1 MEIGNVLSRAWRI
14 IWKHKILW
22 IFGIL
27 ASCSS
32 GNWGSS
38 QFQYRMRDE
47 DIPPRLQPFFDFN
60 QPPDWQIT
68 LLALI
73 IIAVVFV
80 LVLLAIFFGTV
91 GRIGLIRGASLADQR
106 ETGLSFGELFNGS
119 LPYFWRV
126 FGINLLFGVAAFVI
140 AVLVILVLAFTVVGL
155 ICLIPFLCIFIPLVW
170 LGGLVVQLASNGIVI
185 DNLGIMAGI
194 ERGWNIL
201 KTNLGP
207 VLLMAILLVVISVV
221 AGFILGIPF
230 VVVVLP
236 AMIGLATGSDPVA
249 SGGLLLAGLCLI
261 GFLPVAI
268 LLNGI
273 LQSFVQ
279 SAWTLTYLR
288 LTGRTEAVLL

>member
-1 MEIGNVLSRAWRI
+1 MEFGNVLSRAWHI

-32 GNWGSS
+32 GNVGSS
-38 QFQYRMRDE
+38 QVQYSMNE
-47 DIPPRLQPFFDFN
+47 GDIPPQLEPYFT
-60 QPPDWQIT
+60 QPPDMQLT

-91 GRIGLIRGASLADQR
+91 GRIGLIRGASQADQR
-106 ETGLSFGELFNGS
+106 ETSLSFGDLFSGS

-126 FGINLLFGVAAFVI
+126 FGLNLLFGITVFIVAVS
-140 AVLVILVLAFTVVGL
+140 VTLLLAITLVGL
-155 ICLIPFLCIFIPLVW
+155 ICLIPFLCIFVPLVW
-170 LGGLVVQLASNGIVI
+170 LGALVVQLASNGIVV
-185 DNLGIMAGI
+185 DDLGIMAGV

-207 VLLMAILLVVISVV
+207 VLLMAILLVVIGLV
-221 AGFILGIPF
+221 AGFIIGAPF
-230 VVVVLP
+230 ILVVLP
-236 AMIGLATGSDPVA
+236 VLLAVA
-249 SGGLLLAGLCLI
+249 SGSNTVAGGSLLIAGLCLV

-268 LLNGI
+268 FLNGV
-273 LQSFVQ
+273 LQSYIQ

-288 LTGRTEAVLL
+288 LTDRQGIATL